1 MKLHP
6 YKENTELIWRRKV
19 IVAGWTV
26 FVGLIIAIFLVTG
39 CYYLFG

>member
-6 YKENTELIWRRKV
+6 YKENTEIIWRRKV
-19 IVAGWTV
+19 MIAGWCALSGV
-26 FVGLIIAIFLVTG
+26 IIAVFLVTG